1 MLIGNRYE
9 VIRTFEGGMGVAH
22 VCKDLTAVGQLVVLK
37 TYKEGASDQK
47 FRAAL
52 IREANSWIALH
63 GQQYLARIDD
73 VLTFD
78 GRLYLKMP
86 FYANGSLADLLESG
100 PLALED
106 AIRLAAQLLMGMRY
120 LSDKSQFLH
129 LDLKPQNVLI
139 GEDKEALI
147 TDLGL
152 AKCVYQV
159 NGLPS
164 LGQKQRPEQSGISGT
179 FPYMAPELLRDN
191 KATAGADIWAW
202 GLIFFEML
210 TGHQAFTGSTL
221 EELVVSI
228 CTKSPNDWLRF
239 RGAVPRSVFDL
250 VATSLEKDPTR
261 RFRSFAQLSEA
272 FDKIIKTG
280 VADEKLPFWK
290 RDERILLSDKSTA
303 FHWIS
308 EVRQGRGGVKVNL
321 TFSELTDL
329 TRAKRYHSIGER
341 SSALASL
348 RNILGDDRAWAA
360 KWTELMRTRS
370 PGPVHLVYRDLGL
383 DCYFGR
389 QSLVEVAELRLAV
402 FLDGLY
408 ARAPIPDAEIE
419 SYCQAALQLMESGFQ
434 SPKLAELCGQ
444 VFLQV
449 QDFDLAEKC
458 FEQAWNAGT
467 WKVQISTAGC
477 LATLYGTKGDL
488 QKLRDFAA
496 NEVEPRFADLDD
508 AMAQETCARPYLFLK
523 DAERSLHFFRRSL
536 NLDMNNPWGIMQ
548 ACIAAWNCGKQA
560 EAKQWRQTLSTIA
573 PDSPFQDQIDH
584 LIPAL
589 LRAVGLD

>member
-22 VCKDLTAVGQLVVLK
+22 VCKDVTATGQLVVLK
-37 TYKEGASDQK
+37 TYKEGTSDQK

-73 VLTFD
+73 VLSLD
-78 GRLYLKMP
+78 GKLYLKMP
-86 FYANGSLADLLESG
+86 FYANGSLADILKGG
-100 PLALED
+100 PLSIDD
-106 AIRLAAQLLMGMRY
+106 AVRLAAQLLMGMRY
-120 LSDKSQFLH
+120 LSDEAKFLH

-139 GEDKEALI
+139 GEAKEALI

-152 AKCVYQV
+152 AKSVYQV
-159 NGLPS
+159 AGFPS

-179 FPYMAPELLRDN
+179 IPYMAPELFKGG
-191 KATAGADIWAW
+191 KATVSADIWAW

-210 TGHQAFTGSTL
+210 TGSHAFTGSTL
-221 EELVVSI
+221 EEIVVSI
-228 CTKSPNDWLRF
+228 CTKQPADWLRF
-239 RGAVPRSVFDL
+239 RETVPRSVFDL
-250 VATSLEKDPTR
+250 VVTSIEKDPSR

-280 VADEKLPFWK
+280 VSDEKLPFWK

-329 TRAKRYHSIGER
+329 TRAKRYRSIGER

-370 PGPVHLVYRDLGL
+370 PGPVHVVYKDLGF

-408 ARAPIPDAEIE
+408 ARAPIPESEIE

-434 SPKLAELCGQ
+434 SPKLSELCGQ
-444 VFLQV
+444 IFLQV
-449 QDFDLAEKC
+449 QDFVLAEKF
-458 FEQAWNAGT
+458 FEQAWSAGT
-467 WKVQISTAGC
+467 WKDQISTAAC
-477 LATLYGTKGDL
+477 LATLYGAKGDL

-496 NEVEPRFADLDD
+496 NVVEPRFADLDD
-508 AMAQETCARPYLFLK
+508 AKAQETCARPYLFLK
-523 DAERSLHFFRRSL
+523 DPERTLHFFRRSL
-536 NLDMNNPWGIMQ
+536 SLDINNPWGIMQ

-560 EAKQWRQTLSTIA
+560 EAKKWRQTLSTIA
-573 PDSPFQDQIDH
+573 PDSQFQGQIDR

-589 LRAVGLD
+589 LP

>member
-22 VCKDLTAVGQLVVLK
+22 VCKDLTTAGQLVVLK

-73 VLTFD
+73 VLSLD

-86 FYANGSLADLLESG
+86 FYANGNLADILEDG
-100 PLALED
+100 PLPLDD
-106 AIRLAAQLLMGMRY
+106 AVRLAAQLLMGMRY
-120 LSDKSQFLH
+120 LSDKAKFLH

-139 GEDKEALI
+139 GEAKEALI

-179 FPYMAPELLRDN
+179 IPYMAPELFKGG
-191 KATAGADIWAW
+191 KASVSADIWAW

-210 TGHQAFTGSTL
+210 TGRRAFTGSTL
-221 EELVVSI
+221 EELAVGI
-228 CTKSPNDWLRF
+228 CTKPPTDWLRF
-239 RGAVPRSVFDL
+239 RQTVPRAVFDL
-250 VATSLEKDPTR
+250 VATSLEKDPSR
-261 RFRSFAQLSEA
+261 RFRSFAQLSES
-272 FDKIIKTG
+272 FDKLIKTG
-280 VADEKLPFWK
+280 VADEKLPFWQ
-290 RDERILLSDKSTA
+290 RDNRILLSDKSTA
-303 FHWIS
+303 FHWIG
-308 EVRQGRGGVKVNL
+308 EMRQGRGGFKVNL

-329 TRAKRYHSIGER
+329 TRAKRYRTIGDR

-348 RNILGDDRAWAA
+348 RNILGDDRAWVS
-360 KWTELMRTRS
+360 KWIELMHTRS
-370 PGPVHLVYRDLGL
+370 PGPVHLVSRDMGW
-383 DCYFGR
+383 DVYFGR
-389 QSLVEVAELRLAV
+389 QTLVEVAELRLTV

-408 ARAPIPDAEIE
+408 DRAPILEAEIE
-419 SYCQAALQLMESGFQ
+419 AYCQAALQLMRSGFQ

-444 VFLQV
+444 IFLHV
-449 QDFDLAEKC
+449 QDFDLAEEF
-458 FEQAWNAGT
+458 FEQAWNTGT
-467 WKVQISTAGC
+467 GPVQISTAAC
-477 LATLYGTKGDL
+477 LATLYGSKGDL

-496 NEVEPRFADLDD
+496 NEIEPRFADLDD
-508 AMAQETCARPYLFLK
+508 AKAQDTCARPYLFLK
-523 DAERSLHFFRRSL
+523 DPERSLHFLRRSL
-536 NLDMNNPWGIMQ
+536 SLDMNNPWGIMQ

-560 EAKQWRQTLSTIA
+560 EAKQWRQALSTIG
-573 PDSPFQDQIDH
+573 PDSPYQDQIDR

-589 LRAVGLD
+589 LP